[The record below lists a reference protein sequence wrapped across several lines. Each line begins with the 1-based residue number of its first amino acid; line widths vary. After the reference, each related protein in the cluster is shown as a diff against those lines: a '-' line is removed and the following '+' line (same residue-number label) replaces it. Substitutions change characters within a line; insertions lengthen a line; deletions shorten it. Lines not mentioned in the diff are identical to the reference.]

1 MQSATPSPSETETA
15 VTATVVEH
23 HRLRHDLVVVR
34 LECDDA
40 IVDFRPGQYVDVAV
54 PQRPT
59 LPRRL
64 SPALPPSLDGKLEFH
79 VRTVPGGWVSGAIV
93 ADTQPG
99 DVWQIGAARGGDLHI
114 DDTGRIV
121 IMVAGGT
128 GLAPL
133 RSLILDTARR
143 PDPPRTFLF
152 TGARNPRDL
161 YAADML
167 MLLSEALPWLTGGA
181 VVETLEI
188 PDIPDPWFDR
198 IAPRIDEFGPDPD
211 ELLEGSVDEVVTSY
225 GAFGDHQVLV
235 CGPAAMVRTT
245 AQRLIETGTP
255 VENIR
260 YDPY

>member
-1 MQSATPSPSETETA
+1 MQPAAPLPTETDTA
-15 VTATVVEH
+15 VSATVVEH
-23 HRLRHDLVVVR
+23 HRLRHDLAVVR
-34 LECDDA
+34 LECDEA
-40 IVDFRPGQYVDVAV
+40 IVPFRAGQYVDVTI
-54 PQRPT
+54 PQHPR

-79 VRTVPGGWVSGAIV
+79 VRTVPGGWVSGSIV
-93 ADTQPG
+93 ADTEPG
-99 DVWQIGAARGGDLHI
+99 DVWQIGSPRGGDLHI
-114 DDTGRIV
+114 DDTGRVV

-152 TGARNPRDL
+152 TGARHPRDL

-167 MLLSEALPWLTGGA
+167 ALLGEALPWLTVVP
-181 VVETLEI
+181 VVESVQDPEV
-188 PDIPDPWFDR
+188 PDPWYER
-198 IAPRIDEFGPDPD
+198 VAPKMGELGPDPD
-211 ELLEGSVDEVVTSY
+211 ELLEGSLDEIVTSY

-235 CGPAAMVRTT
+235 CGSGPMVRATV
-245 AQRLIETGTP
+245 QKLLETGTP
-255 VENIR
+255 AENIR